1 MRACTQP
8 IHIQYLMANESDH
21 LWGNVIT
28 TVGFQHIGVHE
39 PYPPANHPT
48 RYLFSPRKGRLI
60 EEFQLVYIVKGAG
73 SFQSGS
79 MKEMPVR
86 EGHAFL
92 LFPGEWH
99 NYHPDKETGWEEYW
113 IGFNGTI
120 MQDRVRCGFFD
131 RQRPV
136 YDIGIQDEVIQLY
149 RKAIETAQ
157 TEAAGFQQ
165 QLSGLVSNLLGH
177 VYSLHKNACF
187 EQTDLANKINKAR
200 MMLSEQYNVD
210 VPLEILAQ
218 EVQMSYSWFRHSFKE
233 YTGFSPNQ
241 YVLELRIQKSKA
253 LLTNSVLSI
262 KEIAYEVGFN
272 NSEYYATLFRRKTE
286 MTPGEYR
293 KFTQGKLVPQPIL
306 G

>member
-1 MRACTQP
+1 MRSSTP
-8 IHIQYLMANESDH
+8 PTHIQYLMANESDH

-48 RYLFSPRKGRLI
+48 RYLLSHQKGRLI
-60 EEFQLVYIVKGAG
+60 EEYQLVYIVKGAG
-73 SFQSGS
+73 RFQSGS
-79 MKEMPVR
+79 LNEMPVR
-86 EGHAFL
+86 EGHVFL

-99 NYHPDKETGWEEYW
+99 NYYPDKETGWEEYW
-113 IGFNGTI
+113 IGFNGTN
-120 MQDRVRCGFFD
+120 MRDRVRCGFFD
-131 RQRPV
+131 CQKPV

-149 RKAIETAQ
+149 RRAIETAQ
-157 TEAAGFQQ
+157 TEVAGFQQ
-165 QLSGLVSNLLGH
+165 QLSGFVSNLLGH
-177 VYSLHKNACF
+177 VYTLHRNACF
-187 EQTDLANKINKAR
+187 EQTDVANKINKAR
-200 MMLSEQYNVD
+200 MILSEQYNVD
-210 VPLEILAQ
+210 IPLEPLAQ
-218 EVQMSYSWFRHSFKE
+218 EVQMSYSWFRHAFKE

-262 KEIAYEVGFN
+262 KEIAYKVGFN

-293 KFTQGKLVPQPIL
+293 RFTQGKLIPRQV